1 MITKLPRSGAV
12 GDVMRCVT
20 SALLP
25 VYLPAGAAVGDVMR
39 CETSALLPVCLPVG
53 AVVGDVMRCET
64 SALLPVC
71 LPVGA
76 VAAACVSGPAAEGPG
91 VMGEVRREPGTDD
104 QNQKALIRQS
114 TITYAK
120 HRVTDS
126 CCKAFHAR

>member
-25 VYLPAGAAVGDVMR
+25 VYFPA
-39 CETSALLPVCLPVG
+39 G
-53 AVVGDVMRCET
+53 AVVGDVMRCVT

-71 LPVGA
+71 LLVGA

-91 VMGEVRREPGTDD
+91 VMGESRRAPGTDD
-104 QNQKALIRQS
+104 QNKKALIRQS
-114 TITYAK
+114 NILYAK
-120 HRVTDS
+120 HRVTGS